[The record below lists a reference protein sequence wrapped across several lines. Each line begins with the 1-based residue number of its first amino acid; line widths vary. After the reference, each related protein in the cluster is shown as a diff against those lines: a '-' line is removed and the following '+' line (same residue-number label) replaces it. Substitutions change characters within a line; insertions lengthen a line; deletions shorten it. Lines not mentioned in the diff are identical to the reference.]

1 MGRLT
6 PTSIIIQALNLKS
19 VGNLKDDLE
28 KHEYISV
35 HHAGDDIRRPRYVK
49 LNYDK
54 LLKALGIK
62 RCIKGCIKGC
72 INAGAN
78 EGLNVPTNNLAQN
91 KITNYQITRRA
102 LLWRNKFS
110 RL

>member
-6 PTSIIIQALNLKS
+6 PTSNYIQALTLKS

-54 LLKALGIK
+54 LLKALGI
-62 RCIKGCIKGC
+62 IKGVLKGVLT
-72 INAGAN
+72 IV
-78 EGLNVPTNNLAQN
+78 LTQVLMIVLMSP
-91 KITNYQITRRA
+91 QII
-102 LLWRNKFS
+102 
-110 RL
+110 

>member
-1 MGRLT
+1 MISGATNSRQYY
-6 PTSIIIQALNLKS
+6 IQASVTES

-28 KHEYISV
+28 NHEYISV

-54 LLKALGIK
+54 LLKALCIK
-62 RCIKGCIKGC
+62 RCIKGC

-91 KITNYQITRRA
+91 RLPDYQITRRTV
-102 LLWRNKFS
+102 LWRNKFS